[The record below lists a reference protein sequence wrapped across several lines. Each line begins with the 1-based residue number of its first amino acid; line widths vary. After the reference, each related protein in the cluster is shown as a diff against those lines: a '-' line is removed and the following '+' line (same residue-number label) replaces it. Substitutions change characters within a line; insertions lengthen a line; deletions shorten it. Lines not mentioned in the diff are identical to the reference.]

1 MGPTSP
7 AGVGIDSIAT
17 EIVDDGSGNFTTVIT
32 IILTDDTKYSFNLP
46 GAAVS
51 SGQEYEAGSSEL
63 FAELVKGGATSIT
76 LTDDVDIT
84 AAAATLE
91 AVDQELT
98 IDLNGNTLTLSTE
111 KQLSV
116 AYGGSVAV
124 KNGTVVGQDLSLGD
138 STKGGTFVA
147 EGYVSVPGV
156 SVPGENNTY
165 TITEYKDVDRATY
178 PVIAGTG
185 AFKTLSDAVKAFNVA
200 EKAPLANGALVVDLA
215 AGTDYSLE
223 GLSVVRDDVTL
234 KGAGADS
241 TTLTL
246 TAAESG
252 QAGLEV
258 AADGLTVKDT
268 IEGEIQGIFLR
279 AGEANI
285 SNSTISTSFE
295 ATNEDGH
302 HVQKELG
309 RTFNSYKQMLLR
321 HLLTIL
327 QGKQGR
333 IKAVSLYMH
342 DKEFEYVFEFLVDSV
357 FGTEVVRDFYNEY
370 CYEIDGRRIPASKL
384 RPDTIMENP
393 NGCDPHYYVLD
404 AKYYNFGYTKNPRDL
419 PQAAAI
425 AKQIGYNHYLSNSKK
440 KIFYSVF
447 LLPFAKGADDE
458 PIKYVGYA
466 ANASSFSLRADKK
479 DKEDE
484 MDKADKK
491 MDKVAVCLVDL
502 KTLVDVYFNV
512 AHKKDGTPIGKTDLR
527 QALIKKIS
535 PCF

>member
-1 MGPTSP
+1 MKGRVEFIAPEQKGEYEYIGFDLDANVGRFIFPCRYFSEQEVVADAAEARLEKEHKEEAKKIISLIKRVQKEFSLGGGEGETTRFYSMIWLLRDYIDHGYYTETEHVIGKGDHGKIAWKHTLRKSGIYFDGCNLLYRDFFVRKNKIDD
-7 AGVGIDSIAT
+7 AGLLSQIYKCCLFEASECLGFLYNVSQTERSVFRIDSTA
-17 EIVDDGSGNFTTVIT
+17 
-32 IILTDDTKYSFNLP
+32 
-46 GAAVS
+46 
-51 SGQEYEAGSSEL
+51 
-63 FAELVKGGATSIT
+63 
-76 LTDDVDIT
+76 DV
-84 AAAATLE
+84 
-91 AVDQELT
+91 
-98 IDLNGNTLTLSTE
+98 GFMC
-111 KQLSV
+111 
-116 AYGGSVAV
+116 Y
-124 KNGTVVGQDLSLGD
+124 
-138 STKGGTFVA
+138 
-147 EGYVSVPGV
+147 
-156 SVPGENNTY
+156 
-165 TITEYKDVDRATY
+165 
-178 PVIAGTG
+178 
-185 AFKTLSDAVKAFNVA
+185 
-200 EKAPLANGALVVDLA
+200 
-215 AGTDYSLE
+215 
-223 GLSVVRDDVTL
+223 
-234 KGAGADS
+234 
-241 TTLTL
+241 
-246 TAAESG
+246 
-252 QAGLEV
+252 
-258 AADGLTVKDT
+258 
-268 IEGEIQGIFLR
+268 
-279 AGEANI
+279 
-285 SNSTISTSFE
+285 
-295 ATNEDGH
+295 